1 MTEVLENVSKKLN
14 LPSWWVRAIA
24 LEYMDCRE
32 FADNNRI
39 WTFNFDKIS
48 EDELEKKIKSKKIVV
63 FRKIIHNVHE
73 SVYGSRHIDY
83 WAGHGSVQ
91 LYENDDDLIPEG
103 EISKYCFASYSAELS
118 TANDPKLDFST
129 HFQVLDNGHL
139 YQWRIAKKLN
149 EKWYSSE
156 IDLEPLNEIKKELR
170 SLYPVKNPEDPDY
183 LEYKDKVAKFY
194 QKVGQLRNEILL
206 KLENIHY
213 EKLKNAKNF
222 TKITFCEPPI
232 LSRFERFTVVDNKYC
247 TKFYAEPVFYQVCLQ
262 HCIQAQNLEANIN
275 SDSCIVDKLDAI
287 YQERA
292 IAIIMSAA
300 CFEAFL
306 NRLGFEKFPRY
317 WAARRKEE
325 VKDKCSLYYSLCKNN
340 LNSNK
345 EFNAENEPFKSL
357 FKIFKIRNSLMHYNS
372 LSYYKGEYQVAKIEN
387 GSAVTYTE
395 LDLSRE
401 LVGSIPNI
409 LADSIKEICAVSS
422 ILSPPW
428 LNPDFF

>member
-14 LPSWWVRAIA
+14 LPSWWVGAIA

-63 FRKIIHNVHE
+63 FKQIIHNVHE

-83 WAGHGSVQ
+83 WTGHGFVQ
-91 LYENDDDLIPEG
+91 ICENDDDLIPEG

-183 LEYKDKVAKFY
+183 LEYKDKVVKFY
-194 QKVGQLRNEILL
+194 QKLGQLRKEILL

-213 EKLKNAKNF
+213 EKLKNVKNF
-222 TKITFCEPPI
+222 TKTTFCEPPI
-232 LSRFERFTVVDNKYC
+232 LSRFERFTVVDNKYY
-247 TKFYAEPVFYQVCLQ
+247 TKFYAESVFYQVCLQ

-306 NRLGFEKFPRY
+306 NKLGFEKFPEKWKSLRGSLSI
-317 WAARRKEE
+317 EE
-325 VKDKCSLYYSLCKNN
+325 KLRQYYIYNNKSL
-340 LNSNK
+340 SNQH
-345 EFNAENEPFKSL
+345 EEPFKSL
-357 FKIFKIRNSLMHYNS
+357 FRIFKVRNSLMHYNS

-387 GSAVTYTE
+387 GKVITHTE
-395 LDLSRE
+395 LDLSKE
-401 LVGSIPNI
+401 LVRSIPNI
-409 LADSIKEICAVSS
+409 LADSIKEICKVSS
-422 ILSPPW
+422 IPNPPPW